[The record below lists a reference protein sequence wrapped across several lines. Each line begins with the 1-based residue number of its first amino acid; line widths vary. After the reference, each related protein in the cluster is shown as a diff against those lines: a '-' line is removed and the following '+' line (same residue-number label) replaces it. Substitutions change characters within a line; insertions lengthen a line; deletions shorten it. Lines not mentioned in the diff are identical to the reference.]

1 MDKSNS
7 AMSSIKQISDHS
19 YALHLN
25 DGRVFTLS
33 NHRGSELDSLVW
45 HTQTRNWEYMPC
57 SVGGYQVIPYGFDNL
72 LPSRLRRVVDDN
84 NLAPGII
91 DRQMGL
97 LYGQGVFLNQLV
109 FENGEISHKWTEDR
123 EIQSWLDD
131 WDYLSY
137 IKGVMTDYL
146 YLKGFLMPNTLPG
159 AIGSA
164 GPRKLPGWNTSQRK
178 MPGLN
183 GRILGISPT

>member
-1 MDKSNS
+1 
-7 AMSSIKQISDHS
+7 MSSIKQISDHS

-72 LPSRLRRVVDDN
+72 LPSQLRRVVDDN

-109 FENGEISHKWTEDR
+109 FENGEISHK
-123 EIQSWLDD
+123 
-131 WDYLSY
+131 
-137 IKGVMTDYL
+137 
-146 YLKGFLMPNTLPG
+146 
-159 AIGSA
+159 
-164 GPRKLPGWNTSQRK
+164 
-178 MPGLN
+178 
-183 GRILGISPT
+183 